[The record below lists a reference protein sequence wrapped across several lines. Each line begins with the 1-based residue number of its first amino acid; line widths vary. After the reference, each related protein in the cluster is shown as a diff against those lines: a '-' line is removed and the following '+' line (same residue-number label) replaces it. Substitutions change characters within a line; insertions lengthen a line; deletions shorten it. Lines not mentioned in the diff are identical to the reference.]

1 MAVNFQNN
9 IDLNKL
15 QLLNFAVQ
23 RLSTDPSAPV
33 QGQLYFNTTIE
44 RLKLYTGGSWLIIDA
59 SSGSSTTIDD
69 IVAGNNINVSIT
81 SGIATISHADTSTVT
96 NPTLTGANVLATLT
110 FDGDGHVTAAT
121 TRALTLADLGYTG
134 ATDADKFGSFS
145 IAGTSGT
152 AQTIGSGQT
161 ATLEAGSGISTTAA
175 ATRKVTVAVDATVVR
190 TTGAQTIGGVKTFS
204 DNMIVN
210 GDLTVSGTTTTVNS
224 ETVTIAD
231 NIIVLNSNAT
241 GTPTEDAGIEI
252 ERGTSSNVQLI
263 WNETA
268 DVWETVSTKLKVGDL
283 PTNNTPTTIVVADAN
298 NVLNEITP
306 TNLMTL
312 LGAGTLS
319 SFIISDGT
327 ASSTIDDADTIT
339 FTSSNSNLEIQ
350 ALDTTTTN
358 PKVKFSLLDA
368 STTVK
373 GVIEIATNAESITGS
388 DAVRAITPASLEA
401 RLFKASIGDGTATQ
415 YTVTHNFNT
424 RDVQVEIYDNATYQ
438 TVYAKVVR
446 TSVDAVQVSFG
457 VAPTTNQYRVLIRK

>member
-1 MAVNFQNN
+1 
-9 IDLNKL
+9 
-15 QLLNFAVQ
+15 
-23 RLSTDPSAPV
+23 
-33 QGQLYFNTTIE
+33 
-44 RLKLYTGGSWLIIDA
+44 
-59 SSGSSTTIDD
+59 
-69 IVAGNNINVSIT
+69 
-81 SGIATISHADTSTVT
+81 
-96 NPTLTGANVLATLT
+96 
-110 FDGDGHVTAAT
+110 
-121 TRALTLADLGYTG
+121 
-134 ATDADKFGSFS
+134 
-145 IAGTSGT
+145 
-152 AQTIGSGQT
+152 
-161 ATLEAGSGISTTAA
+161 
-175 ATRKVTVAVDATVVR
+175 
-190 TTGAQTIGGVKTFS
+190 
-204 DNMIVN
+204 
-210 GDLTVSGTTTTVNS
+210 
-224 ETVTIAD
+224 
-231 NIIVLNSNAT
+231 
-241 GTPTEDAGIEI
+241 
-252 ERGTSSNVQLI
+252 
-263 WNETA
+263 
-268 DVWETVSTKLKVGDL
+268 
-283 PTNNTPTTIVVADAN
+283 VADAN